1 MDLER
6 MREFLVIVEEKS
18 FKKAAERLGIA
29 PNVLSARYQTFENSL
44 ETTLLT
50 RNAHKTE
57 LTESGRLFLQNAKEL
72 IASYDRILDDLKEYG
87 NSTYRSVSLEICG
100 VTMDAPELGI
110 FLDQYNRKHPQA
122 YLELLSDNSYSIT
135 EGLSSGNIDIVVA
148 YGNENDFMDVSG
160 RICISH
166 SSNLCVYVPN
176 DHPLALKSQITFQE
190 LENEQFLLY
199 PDTAEPCI
207 RRHQLE
213 CLNRSGIHYDI
224 YGGKYDAAFYNLL
237 VPIGKGIIL
246 TPIVAPP
253 PPNSTVLHI
262 TDPGYDTYTYLLYNA
277 NTTNEATLEFI
288 NEFQIFLRGT
298 I

>member
-6 MREFLVIVEEKS
+6 MREFLVIAEEKS

-29 PNVLSARYQTFENSL
+29 PNVLSSRYQSFENSL
-44 ETTLLT
+44 ETTLLI
-50 RNAHKTE
+50 RNAHRTE

-72 IASYDRILDDLKEYG
+72 IASYDRILDDLKESE
-87 NSTYRSVSLEICG
+87 NTAYRSLRFEICG

-110 FLDQYNRKHPQA
+110 FLDLYNRRHPQA
-122 YLELLSDNSYSIT
+122 YLELLSDNSYCIT
-135 EGLSSGNIDIVVA
+135 EGLSSGNIDIAVA
-148 YGNENDFMDVSG
+148 YGNEDDFTDVSG

-166 SSNLCVYVPN
+166 ASNLCVYVPN
-176 DHPLALKSQITFQE
+176 DHRLALRSQITFQE

-199 PDTAEPCI
+199 PDTVEPCI
-207 RRHQLE
+207 RRHQLD
-213 CLNRSGIHYDI
+213 CLTRSGIRYSVYSGRYDPV
-224 YGGKYDAAFYNLL
+224 FYPLL

-253 PPNSTVLHI
+253 PPNSSVLHI

-277 NTTNEATLEFI
+277 ATTNEATLEFI
-288 NEFQIFLRGT
+288 KEFQSFLKGT

>member
-6 MREFLVIVEEKS
+6 MREFLVIAEEKS
-18 FKKAAERLGIA
+18 FKKAAERLHIA

-44 ETTLLT
+44 ETTLLI

-72 IASYDRILDDLKEYG
+72 IASYDKILDDLKESK
-87 NSTYRSVSLEICG
+87 NTAYRSLKFEVCG

-110 FLDQYNRKHPQA
+110 FLDLYNRRHPQA
-122 YLELLSDNSYSIT
+122 YLELLSDTAYNIK
-135 EGLSSGNIDIVVA
+135 EGLNSGSIDIAVA
-148 YGNENDFMDVSG
+148 YGDKNAFSDISG

-166 SSNLCVYVPN
+166 ASNLCVYVPN
-176 DHPLALKSQITFQE
+176 DHGLALKSQITFRE
-190 LENEQFLLY
+190 LENETFILY

-207 RRHQLE
+207 RRHQLD
-213 CLNRSGIHYDI
+213 CLNRSGIHYNI
-224 YGGKYDAAFYNLL
+224 YGGRYDPVFYNLF

-253 PPNSTVLHI
+253 PPNSNVLHI
-262 TDPGYDTYTYLLYNA
+262 TDPGYDTYTYLLYNT

-288 NEFQIFLRGT
+288 NEFQNFLRGT